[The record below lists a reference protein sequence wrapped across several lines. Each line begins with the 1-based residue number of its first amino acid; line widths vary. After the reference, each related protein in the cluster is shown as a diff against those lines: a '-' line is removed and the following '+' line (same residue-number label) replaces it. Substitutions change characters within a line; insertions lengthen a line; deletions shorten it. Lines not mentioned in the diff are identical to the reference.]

1 MEDYKKILNKKLTLM
16 TAFTGFSATLIVL
29 IGAFVYAKAN
39 INSIYWY
46 WIRFFI
52 YQGIIQ

>member
-46 WIRFFI
+46 
-52 YQGIIQ
+52 